1 MVGRLDAHTSRK
13 DLLGRHTAAE
23 VVDIVEQDHAKSV
36 EDARESWQAVQ
47 QELEEASKTVAARGE
62 EATAAK
68 AVKEEKHE
76 ALRSAKKEVSAAKDA
91 VAAAKRKEESL
102 ETERAAVVAE
112 GAEYEGLLE
121 GDWAILKVHNLEGK
135 NIRPTKSTN
144 LIMSCFSILQTG
156 DLSIP
161 RRKKPLKFP
170 LIWTSPRRLAAWMGR
185 SGVNAPN
192 SLTLPL
198 RCWNPWVLTML

>member
-1 MVGRLDAHTSRK
+1 MDV
-13 DLLGRHTAAE
+13 
-23 VVDIVEQDHAKSV
+23 VEQEHAKSV

-47 QELEEASKTVAARGE
+47 QELEEAAKTVAARGE

-121 GDWAILKVHNLEGK
+121 GDWAILKVHNLGEK
-135 NIRPTKSTN
+135 NQINQINQINQSN
-144 LIMSCFSILQTG
+144 GCFQ
-156 DLSIP
+156 
-161 RRKKPLKFP
+161 K
-170 LIWTSPRRLAAWMGR
+170 
-185 SGVNAPN
+185 
-192 SLTLPL
+192 
-198 RCWNPWVLTML
+198 

>member
-1 MVGRLDAHTSRK
+1 MIYEFDGMHSSNLEMAWRAGLMRTHTHTHLSK
-13 DLLGRHTAAE
+13 GLAWPTAAE
-23 VVDIVEQDHAKSV
+23 VVDIVEKDHAKSV
-36 EDARESWQAVQ
+36 EDARESGQAVQ

-121 GDWAILKVHNLEGK
+121 GDWAILKVHNLEEK
-135 NIRPTKSTN
+135 TSDQPNQPIS
-144 LIMSCFSILQTG
+144 SCVVQFFKLMTFP
-156 DLSIP
+156 IP
-161 RRKKPLKFP
+161 RKR
-170 LIWTSPRRLAAWMGR
+170 
-185 SGVNAPN
+185 
-192 SLTLPL
+192 
-198 RCWNPWVLTML
+198 NP